1 MKNNYRNFLIFCFY
15 LLSINVYAQ
24 TAQDEFVYGDQL
36 PDAPLLSKRGVHQ
49 VGVRTLLLH
58 NSNQL
63 DILSST
69 KDNDVFYDRPLKVEI
84 WYPAL
89 LNMDE
94 QEKEVYDEVMGNYN
108 DPIRPLISFQFK
120 GRAKRD
126 AKIKHSET
134 PYPLVITSHGY
145 TGSRLMFSYLT
156 EQLASQGYI
165 VVSIDHTDSTFR
177 DAGPFVSTLLNRSLD
192 DLFVLDA
199 MDKLSKD
206 SEAFLFN
213 LLDANNTGI
222 IGYSMGGYGALN
234 VAGAGYSPQAVQL
247 FKGFTRGRL
256 DLEQRMIGNPS
267 FEATFDSRI
276 KAIVAMAPWGME
288 NGVWDEEGLLGL
300 KIPTFFVAGSM
311 DDISGYDD
319 GIKAIYEGALN
330 AERYLLT
337 YINARHNIAPNPPP
351 VDAFQEGLH
360 IDEYLRYADSVWD
373 QRRINNI
380 NQHFISA
387 FMGLKLKS
395 EESNLKYLEAPSF
408 SDEKPW
414 EGFLPRTSIGLEL
427 EYQAERD

>member
-1 MKNNYRNFLIFCFY
+1 
-15 LLSINVYAQ
+15 
-24 TAQDEFVYGDQL
+24 
-36 PDAPLLSKRGVHQ
+36 
-49 VGVRTLLLH
+49 
-58 NSNQL
+58 
-63 DILSST
+63 
-69 KDNDVFYDRPLKVEI
+69 
-84 WYPAL
+84 
-89 LNMDE
+89 
-94 QEKEVYDEVMGNYN
+94 
-108 DPIRPLISFQFK
+108 
-120 GRAKRD
+120 
-126 AKIKHSET
+126 
-134 PYPLVITSHGY
+134 
-145 TGSRLMFSYLT
+145 
-156 EQLASQGYI
+156 
-165 VVSIDHTDSTFR
+165 
-177 DAGPFVSTLLNRSLD
+177 
-192 DLFVLDA
+192 

-213 LLDANNTGI
+213 LLDANNTAI
-222 IGYSMGGYGALN
+222 IGYSLGGYGALN
-234 VAGAGYSPQAVQL
+234 VAGAGYSPQAVQQ
-247 FKGFTRGRL
+247 FKRFTRGRL

-319 GIKAIYEGALN
+319 GIKAIYEEALN

-387 FMGLKLKS
+387 FLGLKLKS
-395 EESNLKYLEAPSF
+395 EESNLKYLEASSF

-427 EYQAERD
+427 EYQAGRD